1 MKESD
6 VHRELESTKVLQP
19 YYERIVEQLSSH
31 DQKAQAMIGLEGLLL
46 ALMAAFASSIPNN
59 PGHLPVRV
67 AAWGSMV
74 LILASALC
82 SLLVMRIRY
91 GTVIIASSKT
101 VDEGILNFGKWR
113 DQKLTLH
120 NASLDLLAA
129 GLFGLMIVLSLSHT
143 TLDLDAWHSILL

>member
-6 VHRELESTKVLQP
+6 VHRELETKGLQP

-46 ALMAAFASSIPNN
+46 ALMAVFASSIPNN
-59 PGHLPVRV
+59 PGNLPVRV

-120 NASLDLLAA
+120 NASLALLAA
-129 GLFGLMIVLSLSHT
+129 RLFGLMIVLSL
-143 TLDLDAWHSILL
+143 ILL

>member
-1 MKESD
+1 MQESD
-6 VHRELESTKVLQP
+6 VHREFESKGLQP

-31 DQKAQAMIGLEGLLL
+31 DQKAKAMIGLEGLLL
-46 ALMAAFASSIPNN
+46 ALMAVFASSIPNN
-59 PGHLPVRV
+59 PGNLPVRV

-91 GTVIIASSKT
+91 GTKIIASSKT
-101 VDEGILNFGKWR
+101 VYEGILNFGKWR

-120 NASLDLLAA
+120 NASLAMLAA
-129 GLFGLMIVLSLSHT
+129 GLFGLMIVLSL
-143 TLDLDAWHSILL
+143 ILL

>member
-1 MKESD
+1 MQESD
-6 VHRELESTKVLQP
+6 VHREFESKGLQP
-19 YYERIVEQLSSH
+19 YYERIVDQLPSH

-46 ALMAAFASSIPNN
+46 ALMAVFASSIPNN
-59 PGHLPVRV
+59 PGNLPIRV

-91 GTVIIASSKT
+91 GTKIIASSKT
-101 VDEGILNFGKWR
+101 VYEGILNFGKWR

-120 NASLDLLAA
+120 NASLALLAA
-129 GLFGLMIVLSLSHT
+129 GLFGLMIVLSL
-143 TLDLDAWHSILL
+143 ILL